1 MMKKIRALDLLTITG
16 WLVLFSSLTISCRSA
31 TSTENNT
38 TMSDQQAQLEELFQ
52 QLKTTDSR
60 AEVELLQADIWQMW
74 LNTGTPESDHWMAQ
88 GLTAMSDQ
96 EYDEAIDLFSQII
109 EAQPQYAEGWN
120 KRATAYYLRGNY
132 KASIDDI
139 ERTLA
144 LEERHFGALSG
155 LVSIYR
161 TIGDDRGALKTLER
175 LADIMPADEAVQL
188 QIQQVRD
195 ELGIRNI

>member
-1 MMKKIRALDLLTITG
+1 MSRPVVVRGIF
-16 WLVLFSSLTISCRSA
+16 LVSIICWVRCQSPTSSET
-31 TSTENNT
+31 TT
-38 TMSDQQAQLEELFQ
+38 TMNNQQVQLEELFR
-52 QLKTTDSR
+52 QLKTTESR
-60 AEVELLQADIWQMW
+60 TEIELLQADIWQVW
-74 LNTGTPESDHWMAQ
+74 LDTGTPESDQWMAQ
-88 GLTAMSDQ
+88 GLTAMSEQ
-96 EYDEAIDLFSQII
+96 EYDEAIDLFTRII
-109 EAQPQYAEGWN
+109 EAQPRYAEGWN

-139 ERTLA
+139 EQTLA

-175 LADIMPADEAVQL
+175 LADIMPSDEAVQR
-188 QIQQVRD
+188 QIQQLRG

>member
-1 MMKKIRALDLLTITG
+1 MATSGLFLLS
-16 WLVLFSSLTISCRSA
+16 VLLIGCRSI
-31 TSTENNT
+31 TSPET
-38 TMSDQQAQLEELFQ
+38 TTLMNDQQAQLEELFQ
-52 QLKTTDSR
+52 QLQTTESR
-60 AEVELLQADIWQMW
+60 AETELLQADIWQVW
-74 LNTGTPESDHWMAQ
+74 LDTGTPKTDQWMAQ

-96 EYDEAIDLFSQII
+96 EYDEAIDLFTQII

-132 KASIDDI
+132 KAAIDDI

-144 LEERHFGALSG
+144 LEDRHFGALSG

-161 TIGDDRGALKTLER
+161 TIGDDRGALRTLER
-175 LADIMPADEAVQL
+175 LADIMPGDEAVQQ
-188 QIQQVRD
+188 QIYRVRG

>member
-1 MMKKIRALDLLTITG
+1 MKNIRVLDLLATTG
-16 WLVLFSSLTISCRSA
+16 WLLMFNSLTVSCQPA
-31 TSTENNT
+31 TSTENKIE
-38 TMSDQQAQLEELFQ
+38 MSDQQAQLKELFQ
-52 QLKTTDSR
+52 QLKTTNSR
-60 AEVELLQADIWQMW
+60 AEVELLQADIWQVW
-74 LNTGTPESDHWMAQ
+74 LNTGSPESDHWMAQ

-144 LEERHFGALSG
+144 LEKRHFGALSG

-161 TIGDDRGALKTLER
+161 TIGDDRGALKALER
-175 LADIMPADEAVQL
+175 LADIMPADETVQQ
-188 QIQQVRD
+188 QIQQVRG

>member
-1 MMKKIRALDLLTITG
+1 MRLPRVASGVLLLVVGWVRCQSPPSSETIT
-16 WLVLFSSLTISCRSA
+16 TM
-31 TSTENNT
+31 NN
-38 TMSDQQAQLEELFQ
+38 QQGQLEELFQ
-52 QLKTTDSR
+52 QLKTTESR
-60 AEVELLQADIWQMW
+60 AETELLQADIWQVW
-74 LNTGTPESDHWMAQ
+74 LQTGTPESDHWMAQ
-88 GLTAMSDQ
+88 GLTAMSEQ
-96 EYDEAIDLFSQII
+96 EYDEAIDFFTQII

-161 TIGDDRGALKTLER
+161 AIGDDRGALRTLER
-175 LADIMPADEAVQL
+175 LADITPSDEAVQG
-188 QIQQVRD
+188 QIQQLRG

>member
-1 MMKKIRALDLLTITG
+1 MVKTTRATDTLTTTTGLFLLSI
-16 WLVLFSSLTISCRSA
+16 SLMYCQPIA
-31 TSTENNT
+31 STETTSEMNN
-38 TMSDQQAQLEELFQ
+38 QQIRLEELFQ
-52 QLKTTDSR
+52 QLRTTESQ
-60 AEVELLQADIWQMW
+60 AEIELLQADIWQVW
-74 LNTGTPESDHWMAQ
+74 LDTGEPESNQWMAQ

-96 EYDEAIDLFSQII
+96 EYDEAIDLFTQII
-109 EAQPQYAEGWN
+109 EAHPQYAEGWN

-144 LEERHFGALSG
+144 LEKRHFGALSG

-161 TIGDDRGALKTLER
+161 TIGDDRGALRTLER
-175 LADIMPADEAVQL
+175 LADIMPADGAVQQ
-188 QIQQVRD
+188 QIQQLRG